1 MKSNKC
7 IIVCKS
13 LIHLILFVVLSVSVF
28 AQGQTYNWL
37 LGHHYS
43 ALSFEGR
50 ISFTDTSYNVIPEQ
64 RTIPFIGTEGNISDE
79 NGNLL
84 MSSNG
89 IFIADAT
96 GDTMQNGSGLNPNSF
111 TDDYKQDGLPGSYM
125 NIFIPKPG
133 DTTKYI
139 LFHQTGN
146 YFSGSLLSSTEIYY
160 SVIDINYNGGFGKVV
175 SKNNIALNGLFG
187 WGLSA
192 CKHANGR
199 DWWVFSI
206 STNADSV
213 FKFLITPDTVYF
225 VGSQYLNLIASIGWA
240 GQPTFSPDGNKFS
253 FSTGYGFPS
262 GSWYHDVRIFDF
274 DRCTGMFSN
283 ETLIPLNTDSVAGF
297 GIAFS
302 PNSRYLY
309 ASSWHTVY
317 QLNVD
322 TTNIPASLK
331 VVAVNDTFASPSPP
345 FFTDF
350 WLMYLA
356 ANGKIYVTSGSGVVD
371 LHYINYP
378 DSAELACDVHL
389 HDLHLSFWSVRAVP
403 NHPNYYLGR
412 LVGSP
417 CDTLTSISDI
427 APHDFKFSISPNPN
441 NGNFKIMYLL
451 PQNSKGILE
460 VFDIN
465 GKAIY
470 KQNLPPWSTMQY
482 ISLPKLANGV
492 YNCTI
497 TSNIER
503 VHKKLVILKE

>member
-1 MKSNKC
+1 MKTIRAICVYKTQMFL
-7 IIVCKS
+7 IV
-13 LIHLILFVVLSVSVF
+13 LMLETF
-28 AQGQTYNWL
+28 ALYGQGLNSTWL
-37 LGHHYS
+37 LGY
-43 ALSFEGR
+43 LSTKGR
-50 ISFTDTSYNVIPEQ
+50 ITFTDTSFNNVTEI
-64 RTIPFIGTEGNISDE
+64 RKMPFTDTQGTISDE

-111 TDDYKQDGLPGSYM
+111 TDDYKQNGLPGSYM

-160 SVIDINYNGGFGKVV
+160 SVVDINYNGGLGKVV

-213 FKFLITPDTVYF
+213 FKFLITSDTVYF
-225 VGSQYLNLIASIGWA
+225 VGSQYLNLVASIGWA

-262 GSWYHDVRIFDF
+262 GNWYHDVRIFDF

-302 PNSRYLY
+302 PNSKYLY
-309 ASSWHTVY
+309 ASSWHTIY

-322 TTNIPASLK
+322 TTNVPASLK
-331 VVAVNDTFASPSPP
+331 VVAINDTFASPSPP

-350 WLMYLA
+350 WEMYLA
-356 ANGKIYVTSGSGVVD
+356 ANGKIYITSGSSVVD

-378 DSAELACDVHL
+378 DSAGMTCDVRL
-389 HDLHLSFWSVRAVP
+389 HDLHLLIYHGRSVP

-417 CDTLTSISDI
+417 CDTLTNINDL
-427 APHDFKFSISPNPN
+427 AEHDFKFSISPNPS
-441 NGNFKIMYLL
+441 NGTFKIMYLL
-451 PQNSKGILE
+451 PQNNKGTFE
-460 VFDIN
+460 VFDIT
-465 GKAIY
+465 GKKVFSY
-470 KQNLPPWSTMQY
+470 SLPPWSTLQNFDL
-482 ISLPKLANGV
+482 SFLGNGV
-492 YNCTI
+492 YHCSI
-497 TSNIER
+497 TSNNQR
-503 VHKKLVILKE
+503 VNKKLIILNE

>member
-1 MKSNKC
+1 MFL
-7 IIVCKS
+7 IV
-13 LIHLILFVVLSVSVF
+13 LMLETF
-28 AQGQTYNWL
+28 ALYGQGLNSTWL
-37 LGHHYS
+37 LGY
-43 ALSFEGR
+43 LSTKGR
-50 ISFTDTSYNVIPEQ
+50 ITFTDTSFNNVTEI
-64 RTIPFIGTEGNISDE
+64 RKMPFTDTQGTISDE

-111 TDDYKQDGLPGSYM
+111 TDDYKQNGLPGSYM

-160 SVIDINYNGGFGKVV
+160 SVVDINYNGGLGKVV

-213 FKFLITPDTVYF
+213 FKFLITSDTVYF
-225 VGSQYLNLIASIGWA
+225 VGSQYLNLVASIGWA

-262 GSWYHDVRIFDF
+262 GNWYHDVRIFDF

-302 PNSRYLY
+302 PNSKYLY
-309 ASSWHTVY
+309 ASSWHTIY

-322 TTNIPASLK
+322 TTNVPASLK
-331 VVAVNDTFASPSPP
+331 VVAINDTFASPSPP

-350 WLMYLA
+350 WEMYLA
-356 ANGKIYVTSGSGVVD
+356 ANGKIYTTSTGSTIYFNVID
-371 LHYINYP
+371 QP
-378 DSAELACDVHL
+378 DSVG
-389 HDLHLSFWSVRAVP
+389 LSCNVLQHSIQSPCYLYAHHV
-403 NHPNYYLGR
+403 NHPNYYLGCDA
-412 LVGSP
+412 SQTTCP
-417 CDTLTSISDI
+417 CLT
-427 APHDFKFSISPNPN
+427 
-441 NGNFKIMYLL
+441 
-451 PQNSKGILE
+451 
-460 VFDIN
+460 
-465 GKAIY
+465 
-470 KQNLPPWSTMQY
+470 
-482 ISLPKLANGV
+482 
-492 YNCTI
+492 
-497 TSNIER
+497 
-503 VHKKLVILKE
+503 